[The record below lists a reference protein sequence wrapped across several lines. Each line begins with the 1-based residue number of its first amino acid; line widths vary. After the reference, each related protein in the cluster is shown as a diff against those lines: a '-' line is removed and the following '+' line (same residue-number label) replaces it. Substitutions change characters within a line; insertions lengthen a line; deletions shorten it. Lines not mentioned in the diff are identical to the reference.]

1 MTETAKKVTTPK
13 KPRATAAKAAP
24 IAAVEPKKAAP
35 KSTTPNGTAPKKAA
49 AKKKTTT
56 ARVTPISVSHEEIA
70 LLAHRF
76 WIERGG
82 QHGRHEDDWIRAER
96 ELLGK
101 AS

>member
-1 MTETAKKVTTPK
+1 MTEPAKKATTPK
-13 KPRATAAKAAP
+13 KPRTTASKTVAPTGIAAKT
-24 IAAVEPKKAAP
+24 AAP
-35 KSTTPNGTAPKKAA
+35 K
-49 AKKKTTT
+49 KKTVKAKATPVM
-56 ARVTPISVSHEEIA
+56 VTHEAIA

-82 QHGRHEDDWIRAER
+82 QHGSHEDDWIRAER